1 MRPQG
6 LTLLRWLVMPL
17 LLAFV
22 IASSLGFVEGAVA
35 AVAQS
40 PNDPDIL
47 PSLLECQSY
56 ASKSKNARDFQNT
69 GATFGFMVEGG
80 NKVGCFKV
88 DGDHPIGFGA
98 CTGEAN
104 QVSKWTGSYTNS
116 EATYVL
122 QGGRMVRINANV
134 PMTGKQLYVGGKNV
148 ANALLRGEVADISA
162 NGASGLTFKWEF
174 FKIHSGTHY
183 KCDFPT
189 IPYSATDGRVT
200 KIDNLTWLSTSRG
213 LRAYF
218 SGEVTY
224 TVTDQAH
231 CTKNNPAA
239 SCGQHRGTW
248 AAWAAM
254 AYSTVCEWTLTVDTN
269 SSEGVLK
276 CMSKLPSCPKTF
288 KVWNSPQCVYIKNGE
303 IELYEEESNGGCP
316 SGGNA
321 VKVNSFKD
329 ICGCSTKL
337 QPIKDVN
344 GWKCEDI
351 NECKNPELNNCAAGN
366 DETTCV
372 NVEATVHDGVP
383 YKCVCPAGKEFKKSG
398 LTYRRV
404 EDRTDEQKCV
414 NSDLIMSK
422 GRDIVKL
429 VAKYSPTK
437 NGKVLLNGKTV
448 PGKQS
453 GDLWTYIRT
462 GLTSGTDYTWGFQDK
477 DSTAV
482 SVDEG
487 AGRND
492 LVQRTWCGANMAN
505 GTFEELATAVTTG
518 SPEDFRVFQDRG
530 FLKFNCTLFV

>member
-1 MRPQG
+1 
-6 LTLLRWLVMPL
+6 
-17 LLAFV
+17 
-22 IASSLGFVEGAVA
+22 VETVA
-35 AVAQS
+35 
-40 PNDPDIL
+40 P
-47 PSLLECQSY
+47 C
-56 ASKSKNARDFQNT
+56 K
-69 GATFGFMVEGG
+69 
-80 NKVGCFKV
+80 
-88 DGDHPIGFGA
+88 
-98 CTGEAN
+98 
-104 QVSKWTGSYTNS
+104 
-116 EATYVL
+116 
-122 QGGRMVRINANV
+122 
-134 PMTGKQLYVGGKNV
+134 
-148 ANALLRGEVADISA
+148 
-162 NGASGLTFKWEF
+162 
-174 FKIHSGTHY
+174 
-183 KCDFPT
+183 
-189 IPYSATDGRVT
+189 
-200 KIDNLTWLSTSRG
+200 
-213 LRAYF
+213 
-218 SGEVTY
+218 
-224 TVTDQAH
+224 
-231 CTKNNPAA
+231 
-239 SCGQHRGTW
+239 
-248 AAWAAM
+248 
-254 AYSTVCEWTLTVDTN
+254 
-269 SSEGVLK
+269 
-276 CMSKLPSCPKTF
+276 KTF
-288 KVWNSPQCVYIKNGE
+288 KVWNSPRCVYEKNGKV
-303 IELYEEESNGGCP
+303 ELYELDHRGECGGKKENTYHLDAY
-316 SGGNA
+316 SG
-321 VKVNSFKD
+321 D
-329 ICGCSTKL
+329 MCGCSTKP
-337 QPIKDVN
+337 QPIKDGNV
-344 GWKCEDI
+344 WKCEDI
-351 NECKNPELNNCAAGN
+351 NECKIPNDAKLNNCAAGN